1 MIITQTPLRI
11 SFAGGGTDFREFFT
25 KHGGCVVST
34 AIDKYVYTIVKKRFD
49 NRIYINYSKKEIVD
63 SVDQIQHELVR
74 EAMRKTGV
82 KDGIEISFLADI
94 PSTGSGLG
102 SSSSVTVGVLNAL
115 YHYQGIAPP
124 AEKLAEEACE
134 IEIDICGKPIGVQDQ
149 YIAAFGGLR
158 FFDFKKDGSVVPV
171 ALNADESLR
180 DDLDAHL
187 MLFFTDRT
195 RKSETI
201 LSEQKKNIPEKE
213 KILRQMASEAR
224 GLKKALETGGYYQVG
239 RALRRGWEHKKK
251 LASKISDPQL
261 DLWYRKALDA
271 GAAGGKIS
279 GAGGGGFFLLF
290 VPPNNRQK
298 VRQALSDLQEMP
310 THLERDGSKVIFNT
324 GQR

>member
-25 KHGGCVVST
+25 KHGGCVVSS

-49 NRIYINYSKKEIVD
+49 DRIYINYSKKEIVD
-63 SVDQIQHELVR
+63 SVDEIQHELVR

-94 PSTGSGLG
+94 PSEGAGLG

-115 YHYQGIAPP
+115 YHYQGITPP

-158 FFDFKKDGSVVPV
+158 FFDFRKGGSVVPIK
-171 ALNADESLR
+171 LNANDSLCE
-180 DDLDAHL
+180 DLDAHL
-187 MLFFTDRT
+187 MLFFTGKT

-201 LSEQKKNIPEKE
+201 LSEQRENIPDKE
-213 KILRQMASEAR
+213 KILCQMADQAR
-224 GLKKALETGGYYQVG
+224 RLKHALEGGDYFAVG
-239 RALRRGWEHKKK
+239 RELREGWEHKKK
-251 LASKISDPQL
+251 LASKISNGGIDSI
-261 DLWYRKALDA
+261 YEKALTA
-271 GAAGGKIS
+271 GALGGKIT
-279 GAGGGGFFLLF
+279 GAGGGGFCLLF
-290 VPPNNRQK
+290 VEPSKRQS
-298 VRQALSDLQEMP
+298 VRRALSDLQEMP
-310 THLERDGSKVIFNT
+310 FHLERDGSKVIFNT
-324 GQR
+324 GVR